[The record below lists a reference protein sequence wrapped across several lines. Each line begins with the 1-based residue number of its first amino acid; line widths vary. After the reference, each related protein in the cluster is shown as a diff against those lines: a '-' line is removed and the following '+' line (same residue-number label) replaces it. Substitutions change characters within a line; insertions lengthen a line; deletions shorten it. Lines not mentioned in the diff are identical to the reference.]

1 MPLIIVG
8 IGILILLILISK
20 FKINAFLAL
29 LITSFAV
36 GLLSSM
42 NPLDILDSVLKGV
55 GDTMGKIVLIL
66 AFGAMLG
73 KILEESGAAHTITFR
88 MIDFMGLKN
97 IQYALLITGF
107 LVGLPMMYN
116 ASFLVLV
123 PLIFTFAS
131 TTKLPTIWLALP
143 LCSALSVAHC
153 FLPPHP
159 APTYVSFIYEANVND
174 VLLYGL
180 IPMVPACL
188 IGGVWLSRFT
198 KNIVADPP
206 ADLFPERKFDK
217 SELPRLGISV
227 LCAITPIIL
236 MLLGALTDLIFG
248 PPPAKAELTGMGIES
263 ITGFYR
269 QIFAG
274 KGFSESST
282 TIISAI
288 LTFFKFM
295 SDANVALFM
304 AVIVAIFTLGLRKGR
319 SMDDVMNSSAKSI
332 GAISMI
338 LLIIAGG
345 GAFSQVLKDSH
356 VIEYIR
362 SISGSIQM
370 NPLLMAFLIASIFR
384 LAVGSATVATLTTA
398 PIMMPIAQQTG
409 ASPELM
415 VLATGAGSVMWSHF
429 NDSGFWLFKEYFGLN
444 IKQTFQTW
452 TLMESTVGVVGI
464 ATVLIMS
471 LFI

>member
-1 MPLIIVG
+1 MPLVVVG
-8 IGILILLILISK
+8 IGIVILLILISK
-20 FKINAFLAL
+20 FKINAFLSL

-36 GLLSSM
+36 GMFSSM

-97 IQYALLITGF
+97 VQYALLITGF

-116 ASFLVLV
+116 ASFLVLI

-159 APTYVSFIYEANVND
+159 APTYVSFIYEADVNK
-174 VLLYGL
+174 VLMYGL
-180 IPMVPACL
+180 IPMIPACL

-198 KNIVADPP
+198 KNITVNPP
-206 ADLFPERKFDK
+206 ADLFQERKFEK
-217 SELPRLGISV
+217 NELPGLGISV

-248 PPPAKAELTGMGIES
+248 PPPAKAELTNMGIES

-269 QIFAG
+269 HLFAE
-274 KGFSESST
+274 KGFDGA
-282 TIISAI
+282 IANLYAGI

-295 SDANVALFM
+295 SDANIALFM
-304 AVIVAIFTLGLRKGR
+304 AVVIAIFVLGLRKGHN
-319 SMDDVMNSSAKSI
+319 MDDVMNSSAKSI

-338 LLIIAGG
+338 VLIIAGG

-362 SISGSIQM
+362 SISDNIQL
-370 NPLLMAFLIASIFR
+370 NPLFMAFLIASIFR
-384 LAVGSATVATLTTA
+384 LATGSATVSTLTTA
-398 PIMMPIAQQTG
+398 PIMLPLAQKAG
-409 ASPELM
+409 VSPELM

-429 NDSGFWLFKEYFGLN
+429 NDSGFWMFKEYFGLN
-444 IKQTFQTW
+444 IKQTFLSW
-452 TLMESTVGVVGI
+452 TLMESTVGLVGI
-464 ATVLIMS
+464 VTVLIMS

>member
-1 MPLIIVG
+1 MPLVIVG
-8 IGILILLILISK
+8 IGIVILLILISK
-20 FKINAFLAL
+20 FKINAFLSL

-97 IQYALLITGF
+97 VQYALLITGF

-116 ASFLVLV
+116 ASFLVLI

-159 APTYVSFIYEANVND
+159 APTYVSFIYEADVNK

-180 IPMVPACL
+180 IPMIPACL

-198 KNIVADPP
+198 KKIEVDPP
-206 ADLFPERKFDK
+206 ADLFQERKFEK
-217 SELPRLGISV
+217 SELPGLGISL
-227 LCAITPIIL
+227 LCATTPIIL
-236 MLLGALTDLIFG
+236 MLLGALTDLIFS
-248 PPPAKAELTGMGIES
+248 PPPAKAELTKMGIES

-269 QIFAG
+269 HIFAD
-274 KGFSESST
+274 KGFGEQST
-282 TIISAI
+282 NIISGI

-295 SDANVALFM
+295 SDANIALFM
-304 AVIVAIFTLGLRKGR
+304 SVVVAIFSLGLRNGR
-319 SMDDVMNSSAKSI
+319 SMDEVMNSSAKSI

-338 LLIIAGG
+338 VLIIAGG

-362 SISGSIQM
+362 SISDNIQM
-370 NPLLMAFLIASIFR
+370 NPLFMAFLISSIFR
-384 LAVGSATVATLTTA
+384 LATGSATVSTLTTA
-398 PIMMPIAQQTG
+398 PIMLPLAQQAGT
-409 ASPELM
+409 SPELM

-429 NDSGFWLFKEYFGLN
+429 NDSGFWMFKEYFGLS
-444 IKQTFQTW
+444 IKQTFQSW

-464 ATVLIMS
+464 VTVLIMS
-471 LFI
+471 IFI